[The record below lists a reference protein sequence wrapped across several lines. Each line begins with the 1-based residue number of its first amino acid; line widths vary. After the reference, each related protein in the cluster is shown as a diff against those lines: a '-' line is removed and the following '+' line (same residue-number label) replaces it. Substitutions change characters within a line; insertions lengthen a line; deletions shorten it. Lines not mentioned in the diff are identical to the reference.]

1 MRYDEKDRINAYD
14 ELMEKLEEIGKT
26 IKDIDRISFEI
37 TNEEDWL
44 GEYICEVRS
53 VEEIDKLD
61 EVYYDNGFGWQ
72 YLCGEV
78 NFKDGTW
85 LEREEYDG
93 SEKWIYVSNSREIK
107 ENKMEEKT
115 MKIIKGKKSEAVK
128 GMEKEIKEK
137 AKPVFIEKL
146 ELGAGEIYVGNLSE
160 ADKFQ
165 LLNRRIVMQESLL
178 TQMGYLLSNCTI
190 CLQEIAKKN
199 GIEIDKILNF
209 GDEK

>member
-1 MRYDEKDRINAYD
+1 MK
-14 ELMEKLEEIGKT
+14 
-26 IKDIDRISFEI
+26 
-37 TNEEDWL
+37 
-44 GEYICEVRS
+44 
-53 VEEIDKLD
+53 
-61 EVYYDNGFGWQ
+61 
-72 YLCGEV
+72 
-78 NFKDGTW
+78 
-85 LEREEYDG
+85 
-93 SEKWIYVSNSREIK
+93 
-107 ENKMEEKT
+107 EKT

-190 CLQEIAKKN
+190 CLQEIAKKQ